1 MARSRDYLVWLDCE
15 MTGLDPDRDVL
26 LEIATI
32 VTDSELE
39 IVDTGPVIAI
49 HQSQK
54 ALSVMN
60 GWCTRQHTKSG
71 LIDRVKASR
80 ISVEQAERA
89 TLKFLRKHCYI
100 RTAPLCGNS
109 IGHDKR
115 FLARYMPRLFE
126 FFHYQVVDVSTIKQL
141 STRWYGDR
149 HKPPDKKEAHLAL
162 DDITESIE
170 ELKHYRKKV
179 FVKK

>member
-1 MARSRDYLVWLDCE
+1 
-15 MTGLDPDRDVL
+15 MTGLDPERDVL

-32 VTDSELE
+32 VTNDDLDIIE
-39 IVDTGPVIAI
+39 TGPVIAI
-49 HQSQK
+49 HQSKK

-60 GWCTRQHTKSG
+60 SWCRRQHAKSG
-71 LIDRVKASR
+71 LTERVQASR
-80 ISVEQAERA
+80 MSVEQAERA

-100 RTAPLCGNS
+100 RSAPLCGNS

-115 FLARYMPRLFE
+115 FLARYMPRLFD
-126 FFHYQVVDVSTIKQL
+126 FFHYQVIDVSTIKQL
-141 STRWYGDR
+141 SNRWYGDR
-149 HKPPDKKEAHLAL
+149 YKAPDKKEAHLAL

-170 ELKHYRKKV
+170 ELRHYRKKV

>member
-1 MARSRDYLVWLDCE
+1 MARSRDYLVWIDCE

-32 VTDSELE
+32 VTDGDLE
-39 IVDTGPVIAI
+39 IIETGPVIAI
-49 HQSQK
+49 YQSQK

-60 GWCTRQHTKSG
+60 GWCKRQHAKSG
-71 LIDRVKASR
+71 LTDRVKASR
-80 ISVEQAERA
+80 VSVDQAQRA

-115 FLARYMPRLFE
+115 FLARYMPQLFD
-126 FFHYQVVDVSTIKQL
+126 FFHYQVIDVSTVKQL
-141 STRWYGDR
+141 STRWYGD
-149 HKPPDKKEAHLAL
+149 KYKAPEKKEAHLAL

-170 ELKHYRKKV
+170 ELRHYRAKIFTKK
-179 FVKK
+179 